1 MNIIQKIPIFLKE
14 VMSEIKKVS
23 WPTRQEI
30 IKHTLIVIVVCII
43 VALFL
48 GGIDYLFTYLLD
60 KFIV

>member
-1 MNIIQKIPIFLKE
+1 MSIIQKISIFLKE
-14 VMSEIKKVS
+14 VASEMKKVS
-23 WPTRQEI
+23 WPMRQEV

>member
-14 VMSEIKKVS
+14 VASEMKKVS

-30 IKHTLIVIVVCII
+30 IKHTLIVIVVCVI

>member
-1 MNIIQKIPIFLKE
+1 MNIIQKISTFLKE
-14 VMSEIKKVS
+14 AVSEMKKVT
-23 WPTRQEI
+23 WPTRQEA

-43 VALFL
+43 VAIFL